1 MANVSAFD
9 REMYIRSKIGTR
21 LWAASVGHG
30 TPVVLCDGLG
40 CDGYVWKYIL
50 PDLARDCHVVRW
62 HYRGHGLS
70 EAPRDLG
77 EMSIEGLA
85 DDLTV
90 VLDECGVDEP
100 AVLAGHSMGVQV
112 VLEAALRHRDR
123 VRGVVALCGA
133 AGRPLDTFKNTRA
146 GLHVLPVVQRL
157 VERYPRASSGVWSG
171 LLPSAAALAV
181 VKAFEINSSLLHID
195 EMRPYLERLAE
206 MEPRVF
212 LSMLEHASAHSAEGR
227 LSELSELPALIVA
240 AQRDTF
246 TPMSRSIEMQRAWK
260 DSEFF
265 MLPEA
270 THTGPLEWPELL
282 NLRIRKWM
290 HDHALF
296 EPAGKLAG

>member
-1 MANVSAFD
+1 MANIASFD
-9 REMYIRSKIGTR
+9 REMYIRSGVGTR
-21 LWAASVGHG
+21 LWAASVGRG

-70 EAPRDLG
+70 EAPKDLSQ
-77 EMSIEGLA
+77 MSIEGLA

-90 VLDECGVDEP
+90 VLDECGVTQP
-100 AVLAGHSMGVQV
+100 AILIGHSMGVQV
-112 VLEAALRHRDR
+112 VLEAALRHRER
-123 VRGVVALCGA
+123 IRGVVALCGA

-146 GLHVLPVVQRL
+146 GLHILPLMQRA
-157 VERYPRASSGVWSG
+157 VERYPRASGGLWAG

-195 EMRPYLERLAE
+195 EMRPYLQRLAE
-206 MEPRVF
+206 MDPRVF
-212 LSMLEHASAHSAEGR
+212 LSMLEHASAHSAEER
-227 LSELSELPALIVA
+227 LDELADMPALIVA

-246 TPMSRSIEMQRAWK
+246 TPMARSTAMHREWVS
-260 DSEFF
+260 SEFF

-290 HDHALF
+290 HDHELF
-296 EPAGKLAG
+296 AADGMLAG